1 MYSEFRVKTGQFDV
15 AISRV
20 TEMYSEFRVKTGQF
34 DVAISRVTEMYSE
47 FRVKT
52 GQFDVAISR
61 VTKMFSDFEF
71 SKTKQVI
78 SFVTKATEA
87 QIREQ
92 RTREVGVLYIVHD

>member
-1 MYSEFRVKTGQFDV
+1 
-15 AISRV
+15 
-20 TEMYSEFRVKTGQF
+20 
-34 DVAISRVTEMYSE
+34 
-47 FRVKT
+47 
-52 GQFDVAISR
+52 
-61 VTKMFSDFEF
+61 MFSDFEF